1 MLRTDAIRLAD
12 SSSCRSTIRFRA
24 CSKILRSFPYVATA
38 SRMVLPFDV
47 PCSTARARR
56 FVARRRCAEMAT
68 IRETAA
74 SPSDA
79 RRRIVSRF
87 MVGIG
92 RAHRILHSFRLGWA
106 MEEAMDETTLR
117 SLLERCAGGELSVDE
132 AVREL
137 RYLPY
142 SDLGFARVDHHRE
155 LRLGLPEAVYGP
167 GKTAEQVAAIV
178 AALLDRN
185 RGAVLVTRATKG
197 QHEAVAAIAPE
208 AEFHELAGLI
218 VARPQAPAGGPP
230 LAVVSAG
237 TADLPVAEEAAVT
250 GEALGLA
257 VERLHDVGVA
267 GLHRLLAS
275 RAVLDRAGAVIVV
288 AGMEGALASVVGG
301 LVAAPVVAVPT
312 SVGYGAG
319 AAVFAKMMLRP
330 RPQGPAPGRPA
341 GWSGSGPE

>member
-1 MLRTDAIRLAD
+1 
-12 SSSCRSTIRFRA
+12 
-24 CSKILRSFPYVATA
+24 
-38 SRMVLPFDV
+38 
-47 PCSTARARR
+47 
-56 FVARRRCAEMAT
+56 
-68 IRETAA
+68 
-74 SPSDA
+74 
-79 RRRIVSRF
+79 
-87 MVGIG
+87 
-92 RAHRILHSFRLGWA
+92 
-106 MEEAMDETTLR
+106 MDETTLR

-319 AAVFAKMMLRP
+319 AGGIAPLLTMLNSCAPGVVVVNIDNGFGAAVFAKMMLRP